1 MLNSIQKTFGAKRT
15 NPMYLAILGLIIA
28 LAGVVTL
35 VFATAYPLTMATA
48 AVGVALGGLL
58 ILANPKSSWGTQ
70 H

>member
-15 NPMYLAILGLIIA
+15 NPMFIAIAGLVLM
-28 LAGVVTL
+28 LAGLVTL
-35 VFATAYPLTMATA
+35 AFAAAYPLTMATA
-48 AVGVALGGLL
+48 AIGVALGGLM